1 MPSEP
6 YLVELPATN
15 AGPIEDRVN
24 VLVVWAEDATDAKAL
39 AKAYRTGDS
48 DAAWAAATV
57 TQIAAGTN
65 FADWRLRVVIVDPTT
80 LAVVGDV
87 TVTGAAAATVDTIG
101 TAMAAALI
109 AADIGCDNAAY
120 DTNTNI
126 LTISSIADGLGDH
139 IVTVEFL
146 PPVTWGGYDV
156 PIPSF
161 VGDITDEGVAAA
173 ALTVV
178 LNANDVPNIAGAY
191 QKRAL

>member
-1 MPSEP
+1 MASKP
-6 YLVELPATN
+6 YLVELPVAST
-15 AGPIEDRVN
+15 GPTVDRVN
-24 VLVVWAEDATDAKAL
+24 ALVMWAEDATDAKAL

-57 TQIAAGTN
+57 TQIVAG
-65 FADWRLRVVIVDPTT
+65 ASYVGWRLRVVVANPTT

-87 TVTGAAAATVDTIG
+87 TVTGAAAATVDDIG
-101 TAMAAALI
+101 DLMAAALI

-120 DTNTNI
+120 ATPN

-146 PPVTWGGYDV
+146 PPVAWLGYDV
-156 PIPSF
+156 PIPSL
-161 VGDITDEGVAAA
+161 VGAIVDEGAAAA
-173 ALTVV
+173 ALTVALV
-178 LNANDVPNIAGAY
+178 PAHEVPNIAAAY